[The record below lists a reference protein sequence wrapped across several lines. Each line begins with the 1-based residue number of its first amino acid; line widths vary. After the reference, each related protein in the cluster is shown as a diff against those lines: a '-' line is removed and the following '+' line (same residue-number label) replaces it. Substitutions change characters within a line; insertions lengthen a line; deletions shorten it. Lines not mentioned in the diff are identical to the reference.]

1 MKLLGE
7 QTYQVSDELY
17 IVRVLNGFD
26 MCGSALDNNS
36 YIKSVFP
43 ILDDLKAI
51 NDNNINE
58 FWEKGSKKEIDLFFK
73 ASKHIQFR
81 KVISFGYYCELLNNA
96 LNANDGIYAHDIVHI
111 CAGRLTI
118 SNTGLRLDE
127 LEELV
132 REYFKPEQVIDRSE
146 IDEFTN
152 YVLKRS
158 QNDRQNTNA
167 DDQSV

>member
-1 MKLLGE
+1 MGE

-26 MCGSALDNNS
+26 MCGSVLDNNS
-36 YIKSVFP
+36 YVKSVFP
-43 ILDDLKAI
+43 ILGDLKAI
-51 NDNNINE
+51 NDNNIHE
-58 FWEKGSKKEIDLFFK
+58 FWEKGSKKEIDLFSK

-81 KVISFGYYCELLNNA
+81 KGISFGYYCELLNNA

-118 SNTGLRLDE
+118 SNTGLRLHE

-132 REYFKPEQVIDRSE
+132 SDYFNSEKVIDRSE
-146 IDEFTN
+146 IDGFID

-158 QNDRQNTNA
+158 QKYRQTNIA
-167 DDQSV
+167 GQ